1 MEPKNQFVSITEGK
15 SLWWVASNNAKT
27 QCAVT
32 VTKVGRKWATLSN
45 GNRID
50 IGTLVADGGQYV
62 SPGQCYESQQ
72 VYEQAMALHLAWQ
85 KLTRD
90 VRDMQRPAHMTIE
103 KIAEIR
109 TLLSI

>member
-1 MEPKNQFVSITEGK
+1 MVGCQQQRENPVC
-15 SLWWVASNNAKT
+15 SNRH
-27 QCAVT
+27 QGGSQ
-32 VTKVGRKWATLSN
+32 VGDLEQR
-45 GNRID
+45 NRID